1 MSENLKKEIAVD
13 MVKEPQSSYRLT
25 DNLESIV
32 TMLKAYDLANSTPIQ
47 GLHFIQQL
55 KNELNKREKN
65 NGEI

>member
-1 MSENLKKEIAVD
+1 M
-13 MVKEPQSSYRLT
+13 
-25 DNLESIV
+25 
-32 TMLKAYDLANSTPIQ
+32 Q

>member
-1 MSENLKKEIAVD
+1 MIQNFLYGENIKNIK
-13 MVKEPQSSYRLT
+13 
-25 DNLESIV
+25 NLESIF
-32 TMLKAYDLANSTPIQ
+32 TMLKAYDLANSTPMQ